1 MSLNAINWMAKQT
14 TGDDK
19 MKSALFWLA
28 FHLNDETGECFPS
41 ISTLQAEMEV
51 KSDNTVRGALRRL
64 REAGFISWERETK
77 DGLTVK
83 TNYHLH
89 MNGSMAEGTSV
100 SNGTSTIAVPQPL
113 REGTSTVEG
122 GTSTIAG
129 GVLQPVRT
137 NKEIEQGINKEE
149 NKESSM
155 RTSGNSAIAAVASA
169 QAQTLPTSFPQS
181 SNSQNHSETQTA
193 GKDSLPNASE
203 RSVAAHRDRLDASD
217 GQTLQN
223 GTRRSQNAS
232 TCISVACP
240 ENEPPPMSDEDL
252 ENLFANAQL
261 EECPPFPEKGVR
273 PPFEKGEHPFSEK
286 EEKGTHPS
294 EQRTERPKKKRTS
307 IARPDGVSEQVWN
320 DFSALRNKRR
330 APITETALKG
340 IQREAEKAGISLEA
354 ALSTCCERG
363 WQGFKAEWYRREK
376 LEQKNASKAEYQ
388 LPSNDDWDNFDTAH
402 YA

>member
-1 MSLNAINWMAKQT
+1 MSLKAINWMAKQT

-113 REGTSTVEG
+113 MEGTSTVEG

-137 NKEIEQGINKEE
+137 NREIEQGINRERNRE
-149 NKESSM
+149 VM
-155 RTSGNSAIAAVASA
+155 CASA
-169 QAQTLPTSFPQS
+169 SQTLPADLPDVPFDDVLFDEARSMG
-181 SNSQNHSETQTA
+181 SE
-193 GKDSLPNASE
+193 PNTVKAE
-203 RSVAAHRDRLDASD
+203 APKRRTTTPRKKPATRCPFGPDAS
-217 GQTLQN
+217 
-223 GTRRSQNAS
+223 
-232 TCISVACP
+232 IPP
-240 ENEPPPMSDEDL
+240 EYL
-252 ENLFANAQL
+252 EIAQ
-261 EECPPFPEKGVR
+261 
-273 PPFEKGEHPFSEK
+273 
-286 EEKGTHPS
+286 
-294 EQRTERPKKKRTS
+294 
-307 IARPDGVSEQVWN
+307 
-320 DFSALRNKRR
+320 
-330 APITETALKG
+330 
-340 IQREAEKAGISLEA
+340 KAGIGDPQQVFSAFVNHAIAHDRSLVVWPAGFRTWCSNELRYHPNQTPKPKPLHQRTA
-354 ALSTCCERG
+354 AD
-363 WQGFKAEWYRREK
+363 Y
-376 LEQKNASKAEYQ
+376 
-388 LPSNDDWDNFDTAH
+388 DW
-402 YA
+402 

>member
-1 MSLNAINWMAKQT
+1 MSLKAINWMAKQT

-89 MNGSMAEGTSV
+89 MNGSMAEGTSA

-137 NKEIEQGINKEE
+137 NREIEQGINKEE
-149 NKESSM
+149 NKEVM
-155 RTSGNSAIAAVASA
+155 CAPSGAPYPEDFD
-169 QAQTLPTSFPQS
+169 QTLF
-181 SNSQNHSETQTA
+181 
-193 GKDSLPNASE
+193 
-203 RSVAAHRDRLDASD
+203 
-217 GQTLQN
+217 
-223 GTRRSQNAS
+223 
-232 TCISVACP
+232 
-240 ENEPPPMSDEDL
+240 DE
-252 ENLFANAQL
+252 A
-261 EECPPFPEKGVR
+261 
-273 PPFEKGEHPFSEK
+273 
-286 EEKGTHPS
+286 
-294 EQRTERPKKKRTS
+294 
-307 IARPDGVSEQVWN
+307 
-320 DFSALRNKRR
+320 
-330 APITETALKG
+330 
-340 IQREAEKAGISLEA
+340 QREAQLDVGSKPNTVKAEAPKHRTTTPRKKPATRCPFGPDASIPPEYLEIAQKAGIGDPQQVFSAFVNHAIAHDRSLVVWPAGFRTWCSNELRYHPNQTPKPKPLHQRTA
-354 ALSTCCERG
+354 AD
-363 WQGFKAEWYRREK
+363 Y
-376 LEQKNASKAEYQ
+376 
-388 LPSNDDWDNFDTAH
+388 DW
-402 YA
+402 

>member
-1 MSLNAINWMAKQT
+1 MSLKAINWMAKQT

-89 MNGSMAEGTSV
+89 MNGSMAEGTSA

-137 NKEIEQGINKEE
+137 NREIEQGINRER
-149 NKESSM
+149 NRESSM
-155 RTSGNSAIAAVASA
+155 RTSGTSSAIAAVASA
-169 QAQTLPTSFPQS
+169 QAQTPYPDDFDQS
-181 SNSQNHSETQTA
+181 
-193 GKDSLPNASE
+193 LF
-203 RSVAAHRDRLDASD
+203 
-217 GQTLQN
+217 
-223 GTRRSQNAS
+223 
-232 TCISVACP
+232 
-240 ENEPPPMSDEDL
+240 DEAQR
-252 ENLFANAQL
+252 EAQL
-261 EECPPFPEKGVR
+261 AGAKPNTVKAEAPKHRTTTPRKKPATRCPFDAEAL
-273 PPFEKGEHPFSEK
+273 
-286 EEKGTHPS
+286 
-294 EQRTERPKKKRTS
+294 
-307 IARPDGVSEQVWN
+307 IPDDYRQ
-320 DFSALRNKRR
+320 
-330 APITETALKG
+330 I
-340 IQREAEKAGISLEA
+340 AEKAGIGDPQQVFSAFVNHAIAHDRSLVVWPAGFRTWCSNELRYHPNQTPKPKPLHQRTA
-354 ALSTCCERG
+354 AD
-363 WQGFKAEWYRREK
+363 Y
-376 LEQKNASKAEYQ
+376 
-388 LPSNDDWDNFDTAH
+388 DW
-402 YA
+402 